1 MTARPNLENMPI
13 TALPETTVRLL
24 GSAAALTAPV
34 DVVKELLDNALDAAA
49 TSVEILVTANLVD
62 SIQVRDNGHGIQADD
77 YNSLGRMGHT
87 SKLTSFEE
95 LRTFGGDTLG
105 FRGQALAS
113 ANSLGRVTVVTRCIG
128 DPTAVKLTLCA
139 GVGGVQSQQRVAA
152 PVGTT
157 MTVTGLF
164 KSVPVRRQVAD
175 KEAHKNLAKTK
186 HLLRAYAVARPMI
199 RVSLKVLGGDTKQTW
214 SYSPCP
220 DACVRDAV
228 TQVFGAAVM
237 SECLLKTFAT
247 ETSARKEEN
256 TRGGGP
262 RITMEAVLPRP
273 DADLS
278 KLSKGAFFS
287 VDSRP
292 VSTSRGTMKRLL
304 SNLKSHFRNSLEV
317 DAEDRRLSDLFT
329 CVNIRCSPGS
339 YDPNVEPSK
348 SQVLFADELQL
359 LHLFEELCSKT
370 YQSHQTVDAFVTIEK
385 RPLTRRTQT
394 RTPPPSSDAPQAVT
408 EIPENYLDEP
418 PQNTY
423 IRETRTPDVCSPNA
437 VLRGSPGPSAVPS
450 HGVDRRHRAPEIQPA
465 GEISP
470 TQSFADRSGREAGE
484 KIFSRESMRLVEPL
498 VDPIHDPEASTE
510 LLSTPGQ
517 NGTAEQPST
526 SLRTQ
531 DSHAGKRVLPDQE
544 NPFYCKGQKRGF
556 VVNMSTDPDL
566 SSDEEGETCTSG
578 SGELQETISP
588 SEEQSDNSKDTL
600 NPWTIAKMTAPAR
613 QTATDDTFADGAG
626 RHLGH
631 AGEPQA
637 LSVPSEPCEDELPI
651 LRPPRGAPRDLDT
664 PRVMRF
670 ANTHMGHPRAAD
682 GPYPDSSTYGG
693 PQTIARVAAH
703 GLPLSPLRTERSS
716 ERRKL
721 PNSRPQRHVLE
732 EDIDPDGLVQ
742 TTLSFAQSTQ
752 PQQNQMDH
760 AQLHIDD
767 VPTRRNPP
775 FRKPKRVPKKNQ
787 DGARHNACSS
797 SERGDYTVG
806 SRNGNRTEN
815 VPLSDQGFKSSHLA
829 GLAPSDF
836 EGGHVDHLPTVNQAD
851 RGFTETNTFDGDPRK
866 YLIRRQRSEAA
877 HRRKGRQSIK
887 RTKTDKL
894 PLEIVP
900 SGDGTNRLVLSLDHE
915 IVATCDVVKRTPSM
929 AEYREGGHFGA
940 TMNLEDVDDIQ
951 SRLQTV
957 LSRWT
962 EKTFG
967 EKAAIEIDLWKA
979 VRRTQVAE

>member
-1 MTARPNLENMPI
+1 MKLQILHFLLRLVLLQRGLDLSSIPYSLLPRSPCPVTAKPTLENMPI

-24 GSAAALTAPV
+24 GSAAALSAPV

-62 SIQVRDNGHGIQADD
+62 SIQVRDNGHGIQAGD

-95 LRTFGGDTLG
+95 LRTFVGDTLG

-113 ANSLGRVTVVTRCIG
+113 ANSLGCVTVVTRCIG

-139 GVGGVQSQQRVAA
+139 GVGGVESQQRVAA

-157 MTVTGLF
+157 VTVTGLF
-164 KSVPVRRQVAD
+164 KSVPVRRQVAEKD
-175 KEAHKNLAKTK
+175 AHKNLAKTK
-186 HLLRAYAVARPMI
+186 HLLHAYAVARPMI

-228 TQVFGAAVM
+228 IQVFGAAVM
-237 SECLLKTFAT
+237 SECLLKTLAT

-256 TRGGGP
+256 TRGGP
-262 RITMEAVLPRP
+262 RITVEAVLPRP

-278 KLSKGAFFS
+278 TLSKGAFFS

-292 VSTSRGTMKRLL
+292 VSTSRGIMKKLL
-304 SNLKSHFRNSLEV
+304 SNLKSHFRKSLEV

-348 SQVLFADELQL
+348 SQVLFADESQL

-370 YQSHQTVDAFVTIEK
+370 YQSRQTVNAFVTIEK

-394 RTPPPSSDAPQAVT
+394 RTPPPSSDGPQAVT
-408 EIPENYLDEP
+408 ELPEHYLDEP
-418 PQNTY
+418 SQNTY
-423 IRETRTPDVCSPNA
+423 IRKTRTRDVCSPNA
-437 VLRGSPGPSAVPS
+437 VLRGSSGPNAVPS
-450 HGVDRRHRAPEIQPA
+450 HRVDSRHRAPETQPA
-465 GEISP
+465 EELGP
-470 TQSFADRSGREAGE
+470 AQSLADRSGGEAGGE
-484 KIFSRESMRLVEPL
+484 IFSKGSVRLVEPL
-498 VDPIHDPEASTE
+498 VVPIHGPEASTE

-517 NGTAEQPST
+517 KGTAEQPST
-526 SLRTQ
+526 LLRTH
-531 DSHAGKRVLPDQE
+531 DAHAAKRVLPDQE
-544 NPFYCKGQKRGF
+544 NPYYRQGQKRGF

-566 SSDEEGETCTSG
+566 SSDEEGETGTSG
-578 SGELQETISP
+578 SGELQEAISP
-588 SEEQSDNSKDTL
+588 PEERSDNSKEALD
-600 NPWTIAKMTAPAR
+600 PWTIARMTAPAR
-613 QTATDDTFADGAG
+613 QTATDDTFADSAG
-626 RHLGH
+626 RHPGH

-637 LSVPSEPCEDELPI
+637 LPVPSEPCEDELPI

-670 ANTHMGHPRAAD
+670 TNTHIGHLRAAD
-682 GPYPDSSTYGG
+682 DPCPDSSTSGG
-693 PQTIARVAAH
+693 PQTAARVAAH
-703 GLPLSPLRTERSS
+703 DLPLSPLRTERSS

-721 PNSRPQRHVLE
+721 PNSRPQRHILE
-732 EDIDPDGLVQ
+732 DDVDPDGLVQ
-742 TTLSFAQSTQ
+742 TTISFDQSRQ
-752 PQQNQMDH
+752 PRQNQMGH

-775 FRKPKRVPKKNQ
+775 FRKPKRVPKKDQ
-787 DGARHNACSS
+787 GDARRNAWSS
-797 SERGDYTVG
+797 SERGDYAIR

-815 VPLSDQGFKSSHLA
+815 VPSSD
-829 GLAPSDF
+829 
-836 EGGHVDHLPTVNQAD
+836 
-851 RGFTETNTFDGDPRK
+851 FDGDPRK

-900 SGDGTNRLVLSLDHE
+900 SGDGTKHLVLSLDHG
-915 IVATCDVVKRTPSM
+915 IVATCDVAKRTPSL
-929 AEYREGGHFGA
+929 AEYSEGGHFGA

-957 LSRWT
+957 LSCWT

-967 EKAAIEIDLWKA
+967 EKAGIEIDLWEA
-979 VRRTQVAE
+979 VKSTQVAA